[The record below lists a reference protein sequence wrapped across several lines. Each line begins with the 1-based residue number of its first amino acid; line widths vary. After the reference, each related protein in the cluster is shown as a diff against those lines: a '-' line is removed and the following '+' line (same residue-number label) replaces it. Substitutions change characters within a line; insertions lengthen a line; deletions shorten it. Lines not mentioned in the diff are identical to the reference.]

1 MEAYTNGNLNE
12 YSGYA
17 GQKRFGKEGIVFY
30 KPTLSKRDIK
40 SVMEA
45 MVQDEISSGSVVLN
59 YEKEFASTF
68 GFRHGLSALS
78 WTAAYHL
85 SLLAVG
91 IGQGDEVIL
100 SSIASVVVL
109 DAINQTQAEAVLID
123 IAQESF
129 HPNRDLIFDKI
140 TDKTKAVVL
149 QYPYGA
155 YFNYDDIR
163 DEIQELNR
171 KRDNKIKIIED
182 ISYNVG
188 TEVDGEYIGSKADV
202 AITGLHE
209 DMLMTIGKG
218 AMVLTNSRN
227 IFGAAKDLRMHAS
240 GSPYR
245 IRYDYTITDYQA
257 AMGLE
262 QLGQLSIVTERRK
275 KIGFKYLESVKSV
288 SAISTFFKY
297 RELDAFGAFPL
308 VFQKPLDYIER
319 YFQSLQIEIRRTT
332 PLGTLHEMLGFA
344 GSEFPNAQ
352 KLYDRGILL
361 PLYPNLTKMNIE
373 RIISSLRGFY

>member
-12 YSGYA
+12 YNGHV
-17 GQKRFGKEGIVFY
+17 GQKKFGKEGIVFY

-68 GFRHGLSALS
+68 GFRHALSALS

-85 SLLAVG
+85 AFMSVG

-100 SSIASVVVL
+100 SSVAPVAVL
-109 DAINQTQAEAVLID
+109 DAINQTQAEPIVID
-123 IAQESF
+123 IAKESF
-129 HPNRDLIFDKI
+129 HPSRDLIFDKI
-140 TDKTKAVVL
+140 SEKTKAIVF
-149 QYPYGA
+149 QYPYGS

-163 DEIQELNR
+163 VEIQELNR
-171 KRDNKIKIIED
+171 KRDHKIRIIED

-188 TEVDGEYIGSKADV
+188 TEVDGLYIGSQADI
-202 AITGLHE
+202 AIAGLHE

-227 IFGAAKDLRMHAS
+227 IFGTAKDLRMHAS

-245 IRYDYTITDYQA
+245 LRYDYTITDYQA

-262 QLGQLSIVTERRK
+262 QLGQLSIVSERRK
-275 KIGFKYLESVKSV
+275 KIGDKYMESIKSV
-288 SAISTFFKY
+288 SAISTFFKSH
-297 RELDAFGAFPL
+297 EFDAFGAFPL
-308 VFQKPLDYIER
+308 IFQKPQDYIER
-319 YFQSLQIEIRRTT
+319 YFHSLQIETRRTT
-332 PLGTLHEMLGFA
+332 PLGTLHEMLGFP